1 MSPVGPGMEQHT
13 YLTTAWRLH
22 LGGHPA
28 RMWYVKQWFD
38 RAQVAFLLWRLH
50 RFRARQNT

>member
-1 MSPVGPGMEQHT
+1 MEQHT